1 MILPKIQVITTSK
14 YILYI
19 HLFSIFTTH
28 SIPSSKTPLQK
39 SNPLQFG
46 SAKRSQGN
54 QSVVHNHQSQGQVT
68 GNVSYTNN
76 IYESEDKLQSSRKR
90 QTSVNVQKSRN
101 ALLKQPR
108 VSTTAME
115 PLVNG
120 EDSSSSEES
129 ERYILIIFYFIY
141 YYIYYYYSS
150 YKERRWRLRDT
161 PAFEQLILPIM
172 EGGLGKPRVSKYLL
186 L

>member
-28 SIPSSKTPLQK
+28 SIPSSKTPKLQK
-39 SNPLQFG
+39 SNPLDFG

-76 IYESEDKLQSSRKR
+76 IYGSEDKPQSSRKR
-90 QTSVNVQKSRN
+90 QTSVNVQKSKN

-120 EDSSSSEES
+120 EDSSSSDDLQDNDES

-141 YYIYYYYSS
+141 YYIYY
-150 YKERRWRLRDT
+150 
-161 PAFEQLILPIM
+161 
-172 EGGLGKPRVSKYLL
+172 
-186 L
+186 